1 MFAKKPRQKNY
12 DRTRLRPV
20 LRCSV
25 CTGEQTAG
33 FQDLRTGRFEEA
45 MLIRSEKDLQTFLT
59 LYGIEAD
66 GALPK
71 IY

>member
-1 MFAKKPRQKNY
+1 MFAKKPRQKTY
-12 DRTRLRPV
+12 DRARLRPV

-25 CTGEQTAG
+25 CTGERTAG

-45 MLIRSEKDLQTFLT
+45 MLIHSDKDLQAFLT
-59 LYGIEAD
+59 LYGIEPD
-66 GALPK
+66 SALPK